1 MNRKEIYTV
10 FKENHYKIADADS
23 PIFKWLGNEEKNG
36 LPENLK
42 SVFISANEDELYFV
56 FDCKDKE
63 IQAIEDS
70 SKDVDNMISVFVNFG
85 NYENTKKFRYNIFQI
100 LLIDEDQELDDKI
113 CKKLKESTNATRK
126 IFLRSKGLSVND
138 EDLFLLPFW
147 FDNQHESGVFNKES
161 MPELE
166 GVPEFLTKKYED
178 KHEFSDNEIE
188 KVREWLEV

>member
-1 MNRKEIYTV
+1 MGRKEIDTV
-10 FKENHYKIADADS
+10 FKENHYKIADADY
-23 PIFKWLGNEEKNG
+23 PIFKWIGKEEKDG

-56 FDCKDKE
+56 FDFEDKE
-63 IQAIEDS
+63 IQTIEDS
-70 SKDVDNMISVFVNFG
+70 SKDFDNTISVFVNFG

-100 LLIDEDQELDDKI
+100 LLIGEDQELDDKV

-166 GVPEFLTKKYED
+166 GVPDFLMKKYED

-188 KVREWLEV
+188 KVKEWLES

>member
-1 MNRKEIYTV
+1 MGRKEIDTV
-10 FKENHYKIADADS
+10 FKENHYKIVDADY
-23 PIFKWLGNEEKNG
+23 PIFKWIEKDEKDG

-63 IQAIEDS
+63 IQTIEDS
-70 SKDVDNMISVFVNFG
+70 SKDFDNMISVFVNFG
-85 NYENTKKFRYNIFQI
+85 NYENTKKFRYNIFQV
-100 LLIDEDQELDDKI
+100 LLIGEDQELDDKV

-126 IFLRSKGLSVND
+126 IFLRSEGLSVND

-147 FDNQHESGVFNKES
+147 FDNQHETGVFNKES
-161 MPELE
+161 MPELK
-166 GVPEFLTKKYED
+166 GVPDFLTKKYEE

-188 KVREWLEV
+188 KVREWLES

>member
-1 MNRKEIYTV
+1 MGRKEIDTV
-10 FKENHYKIADADS
+10 FKENHYKIADAGY

-70 SKDVDNMISVFVNFG
+70 SKDFDNMISVFVNFG

-100 LLIDEDQELDDKI
+100 LLIGEDQELDDKV

-126 IFLRSKGLSVND
+126 IFLRSKDLSVND

-147 FDNQHESGVFNKES
+147 FDNQHEPGVFIKES

-166 GVPEFLTKKYED
+166 GVPDFLMKKYED

-188 KVREWLEV
+188 KVKEWLES

>member
-1 MNRKEIYTV
+1 MKKIDEI
-10 FKENHYKIADADS
+10 F
-23 PIFKWLGNEEKNG
+23 EEKHLIRIDSNHPILG
-36 LPENLK
+36 WFLEDDEENLTDNLDAA
-42 SVFISANEDELYFV
+42 FISQKEDELYFIFKYDGHAISDIKRDSDD
-56 FDCKDKE
+56 FDNRV
-63 IQAIEDS
+63 IT
-70 SKDVDNMISVFVNFG
+70 FVNFG
-85 NYENTKKFRYNIFQI
+85 NYLNTDRLRYNIFQI
-100 LLIDEDQELDDKI
+100 FLIGEEQELDDKV

-178 KHEFSDNEIE
+178 KHEFSDDEIE
-188 KVREWLEV
+188 KVRGWLEV

>member
-10 FKENHYKIADADS
+10 FKENHYKIADAVS
-23 PIFKWLGNEEKNG
+23 PIFKWIEKEEKDG

-63 IQAIEDS
+63 IQTIEDS
-70 SKDVDNMISVFVNFG
+70 SKDFDNMISVFVNFG

-100 LLIDEDQELDDKI
+100 FLIGEEQELDDKV

-147 FDNQHESGVFNKES
+147 FDNQHEPGVFIKES

-166 GVPEFLTKKYED
+166 GVPDFLMKKYED
-178 KHEFSDNEIE
+178 NHEFSDNEIE
-188 KVREWLEV
+188 KVKEWLES

>member
-1 MNRKEIYTV
+1 MDRKEIDTV
-10 FKENHYKIADADS
+10 FKESQYKKADADYQL
-23 PIFKWLGNEEKNG
+23 IRWLEDEEKVG

-63 IQAIEDS
+63 IQTIEDS
-70 SKDVDNMISVFVNFG
+70 SKDFDNMISVFVNFG

-100 LLIDEDQELDDKI
+100 FLIGEEQELDDKV

-147 FDNQHESGVFNKES
+147 FDNQHEPGVFIKES

-166 GVPEFLTKKYED
+166 GVPDFLTKKYEE

-188 KVREWLEV
+188 KVREWLES

>member
-1 MNRKEIYTV
+1 M
-10 FKENHYKIADADS
+10 
-23 PIFKWLGNEEKNG
+23 
-36 LPENLK
+36 PENLK

-63 IQAIEDS
+63 IQTIEDS
-70 SKDVDNMISVFVNFG
+70 SKDFDNMISVFVNFG

-100 LLIDEDQELDDKI
+100 LLIDEDQELDDKV

-178 KHEFSDNEIE
+178 KHEFSDDEIE
-188 KVREWLEV
+188 KVRGWLEV

>member
-1 MNRKEIYTV
+1 MGRKEIDTV
-10 FKENHYKIADADS
+10 FKENHYKIADAGY

-42 SVFISANEDELYFV
+42 SVFISANEDELYLV

-70 SKDVDNMISVFVNFG
+70 SKDFDNMISVFVNFG

-100 LLIDEDQELDDKI
+100 LLIGEDQELDDKV

-166 GVPEFLTKKYED
+166 GVPDFLTKKYEERH
-178 KHEFSDNEIE
+178 KFSDNEIE
-188 KVREWLEV
+188 KVKEWLES